1 MPATNVNRLSNEINK
16 AKKEWRN
23 AYTRLWGPRAL
34 GGFAR
39 SMART
44 LQEKENWQKNI
55 NAAAKKITNLTAE
68 IEKLNNTPSLQQEE
82 RKALKRGIEV
92 TTELGSISKQ
102 LNAIPRNNAA
112 RRVPLARRYKNLK
125 KEQTA
130 LTNYRTRLH
139 KALDIRK
146 RILARGPSSA
156 KVASIVK
163 RAFTPA
169 RNAVLIDPLGTRTI
183 EAHRQFNKLA
193 GRQTNYLNNYAAAM
207 REVRRLQKALK
218 RTRNNKKNNN
228 KNAAPSPKARRLNA

>member
-125 KEQTA
+125 KEQKE

-169 RNAVLIDPLGTRTI
+169 RNAVLYGPHGTRTLN
-183 EAHRQFNKLA
+183 AQRRFNAIA

-207 REVRRLQKALK
+207 RQVERLQKALK
-218 RTRNNKKNNN
+218 RKRNNNN
-228 KNAAPSPKARRLNA
+228 RRN